1 VPKLTIGEL
10 ELAGKRVFL
19 RADLNAPLA
28 QGAVSDDTR
37 LAAIVPTVALALE
50 RSAAVVLASHLGRP
64 KGKPAPEF
72 SLRPVAERLQ
82 ALLQRPV
89 PLAPDC
95 VGPAVQAQAASLG
108 AGRILLLE
116 NLRFHPEEE
125 ANDDGFARQLASLA
139 DCYVNDAFAAA
150 HRAHAS
156 IEAITHHLQ
165 PAAAGLLMQREIE
178 ALGRILEAPQRPLVA
193 ILGGAKVS
201 DKIALVEHL
210 LGRVD
215 TLLVGGGMA
224 FTFLRALGHDV
235 GRSLLEAG
243 HVETARRVL
252 EAARQRSVELVLPV
266 DAIVGAGVESP
277 AGRAV
282 AVTEIPADQ
291 MGLDIGPLTV
301 ARFASALARA
311 RTIVWNG
318 PMGVFERPAFASG
331 TLAIARAV
339 AEASAFSVIGGG
351 DTIAAVQ
358 QAGVS
363 RRIGYISTAGG
374 AFLEFLEGRKLPGVE
389 ALTDAPTGSSRPTGS
404 AGHTGRAGVGPASGR
419 PAP

>member
-1 VPKLTIGEL
+1 VPKLTIGQL
-10 ELAGKRVFL
+10 DLAGKRVFL

-28 QGAVSDDTR
+28 KGAVSDDTR
-37 LAAIVPTVALALE
+37 LAAIVPTVNLALG
-50 RSAAVVLASHLGRP
+50 RGAAVVLASHLGRP

-72 SLRPVAERLQ
+72 SLRPVAERLE
-82 ALLQRPV
+82 ALLERPV

-95 VGPAVQAQAASLG
+95 VGPEVSARATGLG
-108 AGRILLLE
+108 AGQILLLE

-125 ANDDGFARQLASLA
+125 ANDDAFAQQLASLA
-139 DCYVNDAFAAA
+139 HCYVNDAFAAA

-178 ALGRILEAPQRPLVA
+178 ALGRILEAPERPLVA

-201 DKIALVEHL
+201 EKIALVEHL
-210 LGRVD
+210 LARVD

-235 GRSLLEAG
+235 GRSLLEADR
-243 HVETARRVL
+243 VETARQVM
-252 EAARQRSVELVLPV
+252 EAARRRSVQLVLPV
-266 DAIVGAGVESP
+266 DAIVAAGVDSL

-282 AVTEIPADQ
+282 GVREIPREQ

-301 ARFASALARA
+301 ARFASALAGA

-318 PMGVFERPAFASG
+318 PMGVFEKPAFASG
-331 TLAIARAV
+331 TLGVARAV
-339 AEASAFSVIGGG
+339 AEAPAFSVIGGG
-351 DTIAAVQ
+351 DTIAAVR
-358 QAGVS
+358 QAGLS
-363 RRIGYISTAGG
+363 GRIGYISTAGG

-389 ALTDAPTGSSRPTGS
+389 ALTDAPGPMRAPGSSR
-404 AGHTGRAGVGPASGR
+404 RAEPGGLGAISGP
-419 PAP
+419 PAQ